1 MFSYV
6 SKGGLQAV
14 NKHLQISVRSRY
26 KYTVDKLGVVYLGTL
41 SEKIG
46 ELFIPSQAAIW
57 TRI

>member
-46 ELFIPSQAAIW
+46 ELFIPSQAAI
-57 TRI
+57 